1 MAKPWKPGSYNR
13 PDTPKGQGAEGTE
26 KGAEAA
32 EKEMGETGFMGK
44 SPPPPEGGDRGKRAK
59 IPMKAEWRLS
69 RTKRKGM

>member
-44 SPPPPEGGDRGKRAK
+44 SPPPGGRRQRQESQDSNEGGV
-59 IPMKAEWRLS
+59 E
-69 RTKRKGM
+69 TE

>member
-1 MAKPWKPGSYNR
+1 MAKPWKPASYNK

-44 SPPPPEGGDRGKRAK
+44 SPPPRREETEAREPRFQ
-59 IPMKAEWRLS
+59 
-69 RTKRKGM
+69 